1 MSKVLNNFTKQKE
14 VITIIWVKTLMKMM
28 MMNSKK
34 CKMVIHL
41 IKTKNLKE
49 MSLKLVK
56 ITNLKTLSIPNNIY
70 KYFIF

>member
-1 MSKVLNNFTKQKE
+1 
-14 VITIIWVKTLMKMM
+14 